1 MGDKYKK
8 LAVRITSAEI
18 VEHSVPVCLSH
29 LGVDVEAAEAQ
40 FGDLLGKELN
50 SLSRIAEDDWL
61 VDLELREEGIE
72 AVDLKKRKALRVSR
86 NEKTITNKL
95 KSI

>member
-1 MGDKYKK
+1 MKAHWSKRSLPPHKK

-18 VEHSVPVCLSH
+18 VEHSGPVGLSH

-50 SLSRIAEDDWL
+50 SLSRIAEDD
-61 VDLELREEGIE
+61 
-72 AVDLKKRKALRVSR
+72 
-86 NEKTITNKL
+86 
-95 KSI
+95 